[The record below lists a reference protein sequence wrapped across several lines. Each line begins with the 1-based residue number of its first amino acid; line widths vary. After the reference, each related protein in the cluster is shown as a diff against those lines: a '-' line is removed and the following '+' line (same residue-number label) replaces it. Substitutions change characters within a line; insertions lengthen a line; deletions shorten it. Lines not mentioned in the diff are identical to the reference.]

1 MYNLDAD
8 SKMIKIVTQKVRM
21 YSKVSKA
28 LILHFSVIQ
37 V

>member
-8 SKMIKIVTQKVRM
+8 SKMLKIVTQKVRM

-28 LILHFSVIQ
+28 LILHLSIIQ